1 MGRNE
6 RMRQARQNAGLSQE
20 ELARR
25 IGASR
30 QTVNMIERGDYNPSI
45 TLAHRY
51 ICASASVRRWGKR
64 WTSCSG
70 RSMKHHRRNNEH
82 RKAQEDQRRQMS
94 AEGRRETRRARGMWK
109 GTEGPSGL

>member
-30 QTVNMIERGDYNPSI
+30 QTVNMIERGDYNPSLHLCI
-45 TLAHRY
+45 RICQTL
-51 ICASASVRRWGKR
+51 GKTLDELF
-64 WTSCSG
+64 WPEHETS
-70 RSMKHHRRNNEH
+70 
-82 RKAQEDQRRQMS
+82 QE
-94 AEGRRETRRARGMWK
+94 K
-109 GTEGPSGL
+109 

>member
-30 QTVNMIERGDYNPSI
+30 QTVNMIERGDYNPSLHLCI
-45 TLAHRY
+45 SICQTL
-51 ICASASVRRWGKR
+51 GKTLDELF
-64 WTSCSG
+64 WPEHETS
-70 RSMKHHRRNNEH
+70 
-82 RKAQEDQRRQMS
+82 QE
-94 AEGRRETRRARGMWK
+94 K
-109 GTEGPSGL
+109 

>member
-30 QTVNMIERGDYNPSI
+30 QTVNMIERGDYNPSLHLCI
-45 TLAHRY
+45 SICQTL
-51 ICASASVRRWGKR
+51 GKTLYELF
-64 WTSCSG
+64 WPEHETS
-70 RSMKHHRRNNEH
+70 
-82 RKAQEDQRRQMS
+82 QE
-94 AEGRRETRRARGMWK
+94 K
-109 GTEGPSGL
+109 

>member
-30 QTVNMIERGDYNPSI
+30 QTVNMIERGDYNPSLHLCI
-45 TLAHRY
+45 SICQTL
-51 ICASASVRRWGKR
+51 GKNV
-64 WTSCSG
+64 G
-70 RSMKHHRRNNEH
+70 R
-82 RKAQEDQRRQMS
+82 AVL
-94 AEGRRETRRARGMWK
+94 AGA
-109 GTEGPSGL
+109 

>member
-30 QTVNMIERGDYNPSI
+30 QTVNMIERGDYNPSLHLCI
-45 TLAHRY
+45 SICQTL
-51 ICASASVRRWGKR
+51 GKTLDELF
-64 WTSCSG
+64 WPEHETS
-70 RSMKHHRRNNEH
+70 
-82 RKAQEDQRRQMS
+82 QEKS
-94 AEGRRETRRARGMWK
+94 
-109 GTEGPSGL
+109 

>member
-30 QTVNMIERGDYNPSI
+30 QTVNMIERGDYNPSLHLCI
-45 TLAHRY
+45 SICQTL
-51 ICASASVRRWGKR
+51 GKTLGELF
-64 WTSCSG
+64 WPEHETS
-70 RSMKHHRRNNEH
+70 
-82 RKAQEDQRRQMS
+82 QE
-94 AEGRRETRRARGMWK
+94 K
-109 GTEGPSGL
+109 

>member
-1 MGRNE
+1 MGRNDE
-6 RMRQARQNAGLSQE
+6 CGRRGQDAGLSQE

-30 QTVNMIERGDYNPSI
+30 QTVNMIERGDYNPSLHLCI
-45 TLAHRY
+45 SICQTL
-51 ICASASVRRWGKR
+51 GKR

>member
-30 QTVNMIERGDYNPSI
+30 QTVNMIERGDYNPSLRLCI
-45 TLAHRY
+45 SICQTL
-51 ICASASVRRWGKR
+51 GKTLDELF
-64 WTSCSG
+64 WPEHETS
-70 RSMKHHRRNNEH
+70 
-82 RKAQEDQRRQMS
+82 QE
-94 AEGRRETRRARGMWK
+94 K
-109 GTEGPSGL
+109 